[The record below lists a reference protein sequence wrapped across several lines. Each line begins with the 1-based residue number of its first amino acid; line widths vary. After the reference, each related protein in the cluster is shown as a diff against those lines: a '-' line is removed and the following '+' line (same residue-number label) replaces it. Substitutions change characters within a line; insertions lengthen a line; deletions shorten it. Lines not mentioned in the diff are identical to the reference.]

1 MKILKYFK
9 ITSIAIIILGIVHV
23 IATPV
28 MIQGLRMLDS
38 KTIFC
43 MGYMIV
49 ATGVAVIATGW
60 LQYFIL
66 KKLVIHP
73 SFKTILKGT
82 VIFML
87 LSGIGAVATTWG
99 NPFAYLILFIALYEL
114 FLLRFLRLTNE
125 TH

>member
-66 KKLVIHP
+66 KKLVLHP
-73 SFKTILKGT
+73 SFITILKGT

-87 LSGIGAVATTWG
+87 LSGIGAVATMWG
-99 NPFAYLILFIALYEL
+99 NPFAYIILLIALYEL
-114 FLLRFLRLTNE
+114 FLLRLMKE

>member
-9 ITSIAIIILGIVHV
+9 ITSIAIIIIGIIHV
-23 IATPV
+23 LATPIV
-28 MIQGLRMLDS
+28 IQGLRMLDS

-43 MGYMIV
+43 IGYMFV
-49 ATGVAVIATGW
+49 ATGVAVIAAGW
-60 LQYFIL
+60 LQYFLL

-73 SFKTILKGT
+73 SFITILEGT

-87 LSGIGAVATTWG
+87 LSGIGAVATMWV
-99 NPFAYLILFIALYEL
+99 NPFAYIILLIALYEL
-114 FLLRFLRLTNE
+114 FLLRLMKE